1 MATSHADTTV
11 SSALRRFL
19 LAPLRPQTYR
29 NLCYLL
35 VGLPTG
41 LAYVVWASA
50 GLGLGLG
57 LLPVVVGVAVLGVV
71 VLLGLLAASFERWL
85 AGALVGAAPDPRGS
99 LSGASRRERLVDLAT
114 DWRTWSPLVALP
126 LRFVAGTAALLVPVA
141 LLSTGFNMLLLPLYY
156 DQPGVYVGLPS
167 NRPVELHPAL
177 YIGWNNLLVGF
188 ETVVS
193 VGFWRIETLAAA
205 LAVGVVGAVLCLLGL
220 GTANWLARASAWVTV
235 RLVGDSYSPVAA
247 VRRDQPD

>member
-1 MATSHADTTV
+1 MAQPHADE
-11 SSALRRFL
+11 ALPTGVRQFL
-19 LAPLRPQTYR
+19 LAPVRPQTYR

-35 VGLPTG
+35 VGFPTG
-41 LAYVVWASA
+41 LVYVVWASA

-57 LLPVVVGVAVLGVV
+57 LLPVVVGVAVLGA
-71 VLLGLLAASFERWL
+71 VLSLGLLAASFERWL
-85 AGALVGAAPDPRGS
+85 AGVLVGADPAPRTS
-99 LSGASRRERLVDLAT
+99 LSGASRRERLVGLAT
-114 DWRTWSPLVALP
+114 DWRTWSPIVALP
-126 LRFVAGTAALLVPVA
+126 LRFVAGTAALVIPVA
-141 LLSTGFNMLLLPLYY
+141 LLSTGINMLMLPLFY

-177 YIGWNNLLVGF
+177 FIGWNNLLVGF

-205 LAVGVVGAVLCLLGL
+205 LVVAVLGALVCLLAL

-235 RLVGDSYSPVAA
+235 RLVGGSYSPVAS
-247 VRRDQPD
+247 VRRRDRE